1 VIAGRIDDPQGHLQ
15 HEYRL
20 IRQYAIYVSPEF
32 ILGEPTW
39 SAAVGQFRRT
49 TISVYR
55 RASEGG

>member
-1 VIAGRIDDPQGHLQ
+1 VLAGRIPDPHDRLH

-49 TISVYR
+49 TVSVYR
-55 RASEGG
+55 RAGEGG